1 MDFKDIYEKYDKI
14 KELKDYIDYENEIST
29 NRKILNSCP
38 FEEETA
44 KNQIDKL
51 INKYGKEINAV
62 AILSGN
68 GMHLTNN
75 PPQKTPIQ
83 TWNELNYLNSLIPLF
98 ALERK
103 AITNYLKQQI
113 QGDNING

>member
-14 KELKDYIDYENEIST
+14 KELKDYIDYENEMTT
-29 NRKILNSCP
+29 NRSILNSCP

-44 KNQIDKL
+44 KNQIAKL
-51 INKYGKEINAV
+51 ISKYEKEINAV

-68 GMHLTNN
+68 GMQLTNN
-75 PPQKTPIQ
+75 PPKKTPVQ

-98 ALERK
+98 ALERTG
-103 AITNYLKQQI
+103 ITNYLNQQI
-113 QGDNING
+113 QRGF

>member
-1 MDFKDIYEKYDKI
+1 MDFKAIYQKYDEL
-14 KELKDYIDYENEIST
+14 KELKDYIDYENEIIT
-29 NRKILNSCP
+29 NRNILNSNP
-38 FEEETA
+38 FEEVTA

-51 INKYGKEINAV
+51 ISKYGKEINAV

-75 PPQKTPIQ
+75 PPQKTPAQ

-98 ALERK
+98 ALERT
-103 AITNYLKQQI
+103 ALSHILK
-113 QGDNING
+113 DVINKMEW

>member
-1 MDFKDIYEKYDKI
+1 MDFKAIYEKYDKI
-14 KELKDYIDYENEIST
+14 KEQKDYIDYENEMTT
-29 NRKILNSCP
+29 NRNILNSYP

-51 INKYGKEINAV
+51 IRKYGKEINAV

-75 PPQKTPIQ
+75 PPKKTPVQ

-98 ALERK
+98 ALERTG
-103 AITNYLKQQI
+103 ISNLLKQ
-113 QGDNING
+113 NGKNGVFFE